1 MRATKK
7 GVHLATSVTNT
18 QQRGLGAKKK
28 NPEVIAWGKKIYRG
42 FSKTVPYNYVTEF
55 PHNISI
61 IKAIVMLRPLFKNSI
76 LWSNNVWN
84 WFDSEEGKLVFERF
98 GYNRYVSRKTVSSR
112 HKWLCE
118 HVIPLKFLSF
128 FIFLFR
134 VRVFLF
140 KRKETRLVV
149 VLGGSKDEAEILSYF
164 IQLSVFK

>member
-1 MRATKK
+1 MSYSPCEPQRKACILLLRNKNSAARPWRKK
-7 GVHLATSVTNT
+7 EKSWSNC
-18 QQRGLGAKKK
+18 LG
-28 NPEVIAWGKKIYRG
+28 EKIYQG

-84 WFDSEEGKLVFERF
+84 WFDSEEGKLILERF

-112 HKWLCE
+112 LKWLCE

-128 FIFLFR
+128 LF
-134 VRVFLF
+134 FSLPCPSF
-140 KRKETRLVV
+140 
-149 VLGGSKDEAEILSYF
+149 S
-164 IQLSVFK
+164 IQTERNPIGCCSRR

>member
-98 GYNRYVSRKTVSSR
+98 GYNRYVYRKTVSSR
-112 HKWLCE
+112 LKWLCE

-128 FIFLFR
+128 LF
-134 VRVFLF
+134 FSLPCPSF
-140 KRKETRLVV
+140 
-149 VLGGSKDEAEILSYF
+149 
-164 IQLSVFK
+164 SVQTERNLIGCCSRR